1 MENFQLYNPVRILF
15 GEGQTANINT
25 YIPENARVLITYGG
39 GSIKRNG
46 VFEQVVVALGE
57 RKYVEF
63 GGIEA
68 NPRYETL
75 LKALPIIEQEGI
87 DFILAVGGG
96 SVIDGTKFI
105 AAAAKYPDENK
116 WNLIRKG
123 RGATVKDALP
133 FGTVLTISATGSEMN
148 SGAVITKDDT
158 LEKMAFRSEF
168 AYPQFSVVDPAFTL
182 SLPHRQVAN
191 GIVDAF
197 VHVLEQYLT
206 YPVGAHV
213 QDRFSEGILQ
223 TLVEIGPKIMD
234 DPKDLALRTNLSMCA
249 MMALNGLIASG
260 VPEDWS
266 THMIGHELTGFF
278 NLDHALTLAIVLPH
292 LLRDQQDIK
301 QSKLAQMG
309 ERVFGITEGT
319 ENERATATID
329 AVESFLK
336 RILGKIRLSEHGLSL
351 EDIAKVWERIAERGW
366 KLGERATVDAAAVRR
381 ILEKAL

>member
-15 GEGQTANINT
+15 GQGQTASINT
-25 YIPENARVLITYGG
+25 YIPEAARVLITYGG

-46 VFEQVVVALGE
+46 VLEQVVVALGS
-57 RKYVEF
+57 RHFVEF

-75 LKALPIIEQEGI
+75 LKALPIIEQERI

-123 RGATVKDALP
+123 RGASIQAALP
-133 FGTVLTISATGSEMN
+133 FGTVLTIAATGSEMN
-148 SGAVITKDDT
+148 NGAVVTKGET

-168 AYPQFSVVDPAFTL
+168 TYPQFSVVDPAFTL
-182 SLPHRQVAN
+182 SLPERQVAN

-223 TLVEIGPKIMD
+223 TLFELGPQIMRN
-234 DPKDLALRTNLSMCA
+234 PQDLALRTNLSMCA

-278 NLDHALTLAIVLPH
+278 DLDHALTLAIVLPH
-292 LLRDQQDIK
+292 LLRDQLDIK
-301 QSKLAQMG
+301 QAKLAQMG
-309 ERVFGITEGT
+309 NRVFGITLGT
-319 ENERATATID
+319 EQERAAETID
-329 AVESFLK
+329 TIEAFLE
-336 RILGKIRLSEHGLSL
+336 RILGKIRLSDHGVSL
-351 EDIAKVWERIAERGW
+351 EQAAKVWERMEERGW

-381 ILEKAL
+381 ILEKAI